1 MQSTYGNINITI
13 SFIVFTH
20 CCSLAIYHLPFVVLS
35 ASILSQV
42 CKYSKHAHID
52 YTKTT
57 HITL

>member
-1 MQSTYGNINITI
+1 MHSTYGNINITI

-20 CCSLAIYHLPFVVLS
+20 CCSLAMSFVVLS

-42 CKYSKHAHID
+42 CKYSKHTHID
-52 YTKTT
+52 YTKST

>member
-1 MQSTYGNINITI
+1 MHSTYGNINITI

-20 CCSLAIYHLPFVVLS
+20 CCSLAMSFAVLS

-52 YTKTT
+52 YTKST